1 MLSDA
6 RMQCHICPRKEL
18 CPAETRV
25 YINYCGSMY
34 DELKERIRQARIDC
48 RILRNCLHYYN
59 AAVAPELAFA
69 HQDQKETLHLA

>member
-6 RMQCHICPRKEL
+6 RMQCRICPRKEL

-25 YINYCGSMY
+25 YVNYCGSMH

-48 RILRNCLHYYN
+48 RILRNCLHDHD
-59 AAVAPELAFA
+59 AALAPELALA
-69 HQDQKETLHLA
+69 HQAQEAILNLA